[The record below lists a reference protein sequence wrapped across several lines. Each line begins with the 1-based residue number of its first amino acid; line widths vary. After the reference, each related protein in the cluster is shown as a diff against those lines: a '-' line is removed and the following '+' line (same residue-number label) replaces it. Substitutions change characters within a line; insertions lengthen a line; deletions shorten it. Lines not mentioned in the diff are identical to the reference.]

1 MDHALRCQVEEFLY
15 LEAELLDDR
24 KLREWLELLTDDVRY
39 WMPIRH
45 NTAERPQDIAEE
57 LSKPGEG
64 YYFDDNKKSLSLRVE
79 RVYSKSA
86 WSELPPSRTRHLIT
100 NVRVKR
106 DNGAE
111 LEVHSNFLVYRTRM
125 ESDKDVF
132 VGTRQDILRR
142 VNGGFKIARRTI
154 VLDQAVLDAKNI
166 SVFL

>member
-125 ESDKDVF
+125 ESDKDMF